1 MKYSVMPIISS
12 LLSILL
18 FASHWAY
25 EVAHGWE
32 TGGVSGF
39 GGIVILLVWLC
50 GTLLLAERRSGY
62 IITLLGGIFGVGVLV
77 LHMTGRGLIG
87 GRIATSSSV
96 FFWVWS
102 LIMLG
107 LTSSFSAILSARGLW
122 TLRSLAASA
131 GNSGNVGR

>member
-1 MKYSVMPIISS
+1 MKNSVKLTISS

-32 TGGVSGF
+32 TGGVSGL
-39 GGIVILLVWLC
+39 GGIVILVVWLC
-50 GTLLLAERRSGY
+50 GTLLFAERRLGY
-62 IITLLGGIFGVGVLV
+62 IVTLLGGIFGLGVLV

-96 FFWVWS
+96 YFWVWS
-102 LIMLG
+102 LIVLGVSSAFSGILSVLG
-107 LTSSFSAILSARGLW
+107 LWSLRRGQP
-122 TLRSLAASA
+122 R
-131 GNSGNVGR
+131 

>member
-1 MKYSVMPIISS
+1 MKNSVKLTISS

-39 GGIVILLVWLC
+39 GGIVILVVWLC
-50 GTLLLAERRSGY
+50 GTLLFAERRLGY
-62 IITLLGGIFGVGVLV
+62 IVTLLGGIFGLGVLV

-96 FFWVWS
+96 YFWVWS
-102 LIMLG
+102 LIVLGVSSAFSGILSVLG
-107 LTSSFSAILSARGLW
+107 LWSLRRGQP
-122 TLRSLAASA
+122 R
-131 GNSGNVGR
+131 